1 MAFRPFWQMVFGRS
15 YGSACI
21 PAVPEKQITARV
33 GGVHKTVLKKT
44 DLGICLTGLEQ
55 RKSLH
60 EQYLDSV

>member
-1 MAFRPFWQMVFGRS
+1 LANGFWEIVWICLHPCGSRKTEPRPDD
-15 YGSACI
+15 
-21 PAVPEKQITARV
+21 